1 MNIYDPYPDRVIIE
15 DNEIMLDLRWDNVL
29 RAIDILGMDEMSFP
43 DRTEAACAFLLA
55 NPSSDTPW
63 NAESRVTLLNAIFEL
78 FPKGEEHT
86 ERVIDFHQ
94 DASMIRSAFY
104 RIGIDLLN
112 SRIHFFQFLELL
124 ADLPKDTALMRTID
138 IRTRPLPKPNKDNRE
153 QIAELQRLK
162 QKVAIKMSEEDRRR
176 QFAQSLKNSSVL
188 RG

>member
-1 MNIYDPYPDRVIIE
+1 MNIYDPYPDRVVVG
-15 DNEIMLDLRWDNVL
+15 DKEIMLDLRWDNVL
-29 RAIDILGMDEMSFP
+29 RAIDILDMAEMSFP

-55 NPSSDTPW
+55 SPGNDTPW
-63 NAESRVTLLNAIFEL
+63 TAEGRVTLLNAIFEM
-78 FPKGEEHT
+78 FPKGEQT

-94 DASMIRSAFY
+94 DAAMIRSAFY
-104 RIGIDLLN
+104 RIGIDLLK

-138 IRTRPLPKPNKDNRE
+138 IRTRPLPKPNNDNRE

-162 QKVAIKMSEEDRRR
+162 AKVAIKMSEEDRRR
-176 QFAQSLKNSSVL
+176 QFAESLKNSSVL

>member
-1 MNIYDPYPDRVIIE
+1 MIYDPYPDRVEVE
-15 DNEIMLDLRWDNVL
+15 DAEIKLDLRWDNVL
-29 RAIDILGMDEMSFP
+29 RAIDILEMEELFFP

-55 NPSSDTPW
+55 DPDTNTPTT
-63 NAESRVTLLNAIFEL
+63 AEGRITLLNAIFEL
-78 FPKGEEHT
+78 FPKGEQT
-86 ERVIDFHQ
+86 EKVIDFHQ
-94 DASMIRSAFY
+94 DAAMIRSAFY

-112 SRIHFFQFLELL
+112 SKIHFFQFLELL

-162 QKVAIKMSEEDRRR
+162 AKVAIKMTDDDQRR

>member
-1 MNIYDPYPDRVIIE
+1 MNLYDPYPDTVTVDDE
-15 DNEIMLDLRWDNVL
+15 EIKLDLRWDNVL
-29 RAIDILGMDEMSFP
+29 RAIDILDMHEMTYS
-43 DRTEAACAFLLA
+43 DRTDAACAFLLA
-55 NPSSDTPW
+55 YPDINTPTT
-63 NAESRVTLLNAIFEL
+63 AEGRIRLLNAIFEL
-78 FPKGEEHT
+78 FPKGEKS

-124 ADLPKDTALMRTID
+124 ADLPKDTALMRTVD

-162 QKVAIKMSEEDRRR
+162 AKVAIKLSEDDQKR